1 MKIQQG
7 ERRKRF
13 KTKRNRKTRVP
24 KEPNTDEPDFIYD
37 LVREDGRLE
46 RVCEHGIGHTVGH
59 LRPAMLLEDWI
70 WIHGCDG
77 CCGAYSIQKSA
88 CQV

>member
-1 MKIQQG
+1 MLA
-7 ERRKRF
+7 
-13 KTKRNRKTRVP
+13 
-24 KEPNTDEPDFIYD
+24 KEPNTDEPDFIYDFIYD

-59 LRPAMLLEDWI
+59 QNPKLLGKDYI

-77 CCGAYSIQKSA
+77 CCCSYIRMKPNANI
-88 CQV
+88 